1 MNLRAALSLGRL
13 WTLLGAALIFIHSVA
28 PLGAQTA
35 PPQEKIDRL
44 IELLSD
50 PQIKTW
56 LEERSKAPPDPA
68 PEAQESGIPTLSTI
82 IASIRNHIQK
92 RRAAIPTIP
101 AQFERMR
108 NILAVEFQEEGV
120 LGLLLLVAGFLA
132 AGYGADQL
140 ARYLLKPYRKW
151 MTSFDYL
158 TPRGRLKGF
167 GARALYLV
175 MVVLAFTV
183 GSAGFFLI
191 FEWPPL
197 LKEIVLGFLSAGIA
211 ARIVA
216 MFGRLILMPPSLG
229 LKGADD
235 VRLPQMSGERAQHWY
250 RYTWIFATIIAFT
263 FVIMSLLKTFGFD
276 EMSCSALG
284 IPVDTVLLILALIAV
299 WTRPASA
306 ATFTGLVSP
315 KAMSWFL
322 TAFFLVLWLLRFAGA
337 MTAFWVVL
345 AAVALPA
352 LLAASHRAIIHY
364 LRPPEPGHEGEP
376 IPPVTVAV
384 VDRGIRVA
392 LILVAAWLL
401 ARAWGFEFD
410 TMAGDTTVQR
420 LLRGGLKAAVIL
432 LAADFAWSLI
442 KALIDRKLGDQMG
455 PAHGHAAVDPRQ
467 QRLKTL
473 LPIFRNILFVV
484 LIVIAALMAL
494 SSLGIEIGPLI
505 AGAGIAGVAI
515 GFGAQT
521 LVKDI
526 ISGMFYLLDDAFR
539 VGEYIE
545 SGSYRGTVESFS
557 LRSIK
562 LRHHRGY
569 LFTVPFGEL
578 GAVQNMSRDWVID
591 KFSVS
596 VGYDTDVD
604 KAKKLVKKIG
614 QTLAQ
619 DPEHKPH
626 IIEPLKMQ
634 GVNNFGDYGIELR
647 MKMMTKPGEQFVIR
661 RKAWLMIKKAF
672 EENGITF
679 ASPSVQVR
687 GGEGGAA
694 AAAQEMI
701 DLAKE
706 KAAPLPST

>member
-1 MNLRAALSLGRL
+1 VL
-13 WTLLGAALIFIHSVA
+13 TGAPAVL
-28 PLGAQTA
+28 AQTA
-35 PPQEKIDRL
+35 PPQEKIDKL
-44 IELLSD
+44 VELLSD

-56 LEERSKAPPDPA
+56 LEERAKTPPPA
-68 PEAQESGIPTLSTI
+68 PAATGGVPTLSTV
-82 IASIRNHIQK
+82 IASIRAHIQHLL
-92 RRAAIPTIP
+92 AAIPTLP

-108 NILAVEFQEEGV
+108 NILAVEFEEEGV
-120 LGLLLLVAGFLA
+120 LGLLLLVLGFLA

-158 TPRGRLKGF
+158 TPRGRLTGF
-167 GARALYLV
+167 GARTLYLV
-175 MVVLAFTV
+175 MVMLAFIV

-197 LKEIVLGFLSAGIA
+197 LKEIVLGFLTAGIA

-229 LKGADD
+229 LKGMAH
-235 VRLPQMSGERAQHWY
+235 VRLPQMSDARAQHWY
-250 RYTWIFATIIAFT
+250 RYNWLFATIAAFT
-263 FVIMSLLKTFGFD
+263 FVIMGLLQTFGFD
-276 EMSCSALG
+276 QMSLLAIA
-284 IPVDTVLLILALIAV
+284 IPVDTLLLMLALVAI
-299 WTRPASA
+299 WTRPPSP
-306 ATFTGLVSP
+306 ATYTGALSP
-315 KAMSWFL
+315 TMMSWFL
-322 TAFFLVLWLLRFAGA
+322 TAWCVVLWLLRFAGA
-337 MTAFWVVL
+337 MTAFWFIL
-345 AAVALPA
+345 AAVTLPA

-376 IPPVTVAV
+376 VPPVTVAV
-384 VDRGIRVA
+384 IDRGIRVT
-392 LILVAAWLL
+392 LILIAAWLL

-410 TMAGDTTVQR
+410 AMAGDTTVQR
-420 LLRGGLKAAVIL
+420 LLRGGLQAAVIL
-432 LAADFAWSLI
+432 LAADFAWSLV
-442 KALIDRKLGDQMG
+442 KALIDRKIGDQGG
-455 PAHGHAAVDPRQ
+455 PAHGHGAIDPKQ

-505 AGAGIAGVAI
+505 AGAGIVGVAV

-539 VGEYIE
+539 VGEYIQ
-545 SGSYRGTVESFS
+545 SSSYMGTVESFS

-596 VGYDTDVD
+596 VGYDTDID
-604 KAKKLVKKIG
+604 RAKKIVKTIG
-614 QTLAQ
+614 KQLAE
-619 DPEHKPH
+619 DPEFKPH

-634 GVNNFGDYGIELR
+634 GVNSFGDYGIELR
-647 MKMMTKPGEQFVIR
+647 MKMMTKPGEQFVMK
-661 RKAWLMIKKAF
+661 RKAWQMIKKEF
-672 EENGITF
+672 EAAGITF

-687 GGEGGAA
+687 GGDSGAAA
-694 AAAQEMI
+694 AAAQEAI
-701 DLAKE
+701 DLARS
-706 KAAPLPST
+706 KALPQA

>member
-1 MNLRAALSLGRL
+1 MAKHFLSLL
-13 WTLLGAALIFIHSVA
+13 LLVWLTLVGAPAVE
-28 PLGAQTA
+28 AQTA
-35 PPQEKIDRL
+35 PPQEKIDKL
-44 IELLSD
+44 VELLAD
-50 PQIKTW
+50 PQIKAW
-56 LEERSKAPPDPA
+56 LEERAKAAPAPA
-68 PEAQESGIPTLSTI
+68 PEPAAGVPTLAAA
-82 IASIRNHIQK
+82 IASIRAHIQ
-92 RRAAIPTIP
+92 RLMAAIPTIP
-101 AQFERMR
+101 TQFERMR
-108 NILAVEFQEEGV
+108 NILAVEFEEEGV
-120 LGLLLLVAGFLA
+120 LGLLLLILGFLA

-140 ARYLLKPYRKW
+140 SRYLLKPYRKW

-175 MVVLAFTV
+175 MVILAFTV
-183 GSAGFFLI
+183 GSVGFFLV
-191 FEWPPL
+191 FDWPPL
-197 LKEIVLGFLSAGIA
+197 LKEIVLAFLSAGIA

-229 LKGADD
+229 LAGADH
-235 VRLPQMSGERAQHWY
+235 VRMPLMSGPRAQHWY
-250 RYTWIFATIIAFT
+250 RYLWIFATIAAFT
-263 FVIMSLLKTFGFD
+263 FVVMGLLETFGFD
-276 EMSCSALG
+276 EISLFAFA
-284 IPVDTVLLILALIAV
+284 IPVDTVLLVLALVAV
-299 WTRPASA
+299 WARPPSPI
-306 ATFTGLVSP
+306 TFTGAISP

-322 TAFFLVLWLLRFAGA
+322 TAFFVVLWLLRSSGA
-337 MTAFWVVL
+337 MTAFWFVA

-352 LLAASHRAIIHY
+352 AIAATHRAIIHY
-364 LRPPEPGHEGEP
+364 LRPPEEGREGEP
-376 IPPVTVAV
+376 IAPVTVAV
-384 VDRGIRVA
+384 IDRGIRVA
-392 LILVAAWLL
+392 FILAAAWLL

-442 KALIDRKLGDQMG
+442 KALIDRKLGDQMD
-455 PAHGHAAVDPRQ
+455 PSHGHTGLDPRQ

-473 LPIFRNILFVV
+473 LPIIRNILFVV
-484 LIVIAALMAL
+484 LIVIAGLMAL
-494 SSLGIEIGPLI
+494 SSLGVEIGPLI

-596 VGYDTDVD
+596 VGYDTDIEM
-604 KAKKLVKKIG
+604 AKKLVKQIG
-614 QTLAQ
+614 KELAE
-619 DPEHKPH
+619 DPEHKRH

-661 RKAWLMIKKAF
+661 RQAWLKIKKAF
-672 EENGITF
+672 EANGISF
-679 ASPSVQVR
+679 ASPSVRVR
-687 GGEGGAA
+687 GGEGGA

-701 DLAKE
+701 DLAKA
-706 KAAPLPST
+706 KATPLPSP